1 MLIFGE
7 KNIAALVKN
16 ELDQNPFTGKVFVL
30 RPKRLDRLYLLY
42 WDGSGLVIAY
52 TLLED
57 YSFSWP
63 AITDGLNHLTHTQ
76 FETLFSGLDW
86 RRVRPYFNYL
96 E

>member
-1 MLIFGE
+1 MLICGE
-7 KNIAALVKN
+7 KSIAALVKN

-30 RPKRLDRLYLLY
+30 RPKRLDRLKLLY
-42 WDGSGLVIAY
+42 WGGSGLVMAY

-57 YSFSWP
+57 HSFSWP
-63 AITDGLNHLTHTQ
+63 AITDGLMHLTHAQ
-76 FETLFSGLDW
+76 LEALFSGLDW